1 MFLIAYFKSCIEH
14 NITNCAKTIHYFLK
28 NLLECYIFVTLLKH
42 SRQMIQRIQT
52 LFLALVSASMI
63 GFIVMPVWHKTAVA
77 GGQSVSFDA
86 MQLVHKQGVST
97 AITPVWYVTGLAVL
111 VALGALFAVF
121 QYRNRMRQALICA
134 INSIMLTAVVGIT
147 MYFVFGKAQKLFD
160 ANQQGEM
167 GIGFYA
173 LLAGL
178 VFNFLANRAIRRDEK
193 LVRSQDRM
201 R

>member
-1 MFLIAYFKSCIEH
+1 
-14 NITNCAKTIHYFLK
+14 
-28 NLLECYIFVTLLKH
+28 LLKK
-42 SRQMIQRIQT
+42 SNKMIQRIQT

-63 GFIVMPVWHKTAVA
+63 GFVMMPVWHKTSAD
-77 GGQSVSFDA
+77 GGQSVSFSA
-86 MQLVHKQGVST
+86 TQLVHTQGIITNV
-97 AITPVWYVTGLAVL
+97 TPVWYVAGLAVL
-111 VALGALFAVF
+111 VALGALFAIF

-134 INSIMLTAVVGIT
+134 INSIMLTGVVGVT
-147 MYFVFGKAQKLFD
+147 MYFVFGKAQKIFD
-160 ANQQGEM
+160 TNEQGEI